1 MRFTI
6 LYWFGMLILICICL
20 LMGIWEM
27 LNYRYWIILVA
38 IIGYGA
44 MFGIDGY
51 LTQEMKD

>member
-27 LNYRYWIILVA
+27 LNYRYWIMLVA

-44 MFGIDGY
+44 MFGIDAY